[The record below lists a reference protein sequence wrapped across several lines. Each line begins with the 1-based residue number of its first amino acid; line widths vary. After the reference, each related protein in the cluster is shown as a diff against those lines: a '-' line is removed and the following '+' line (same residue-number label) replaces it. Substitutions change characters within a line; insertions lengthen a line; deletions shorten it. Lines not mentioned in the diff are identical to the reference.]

1 LLSEK
6 PLQGSHDMKVLDKNI
21 HSSHKLD
28 PAMFQHDGFSLLVKE
43 QAMYGNT
50 FQLIKNGIQNPI

>member
-1 LLSEK
+1 MYVFVFVS
-6 PLQGSHDMKVLDKNI
+6 
-21 HSSHKLD
+21 KLC

-50 FQLIKNGIQNPI
+50 FQLIKNGIQNSI